1 MKITLMHPL
10 QWPEGRPRVKF
21 PFAGSFNF
29 KNSQG
34 WREDITL
41 HEAMKRLVNQCEL
54 LKATDCILT
63 SNLALNTDGS
73 PKARQPV
80 LRDYGAALYMRHN
93 GKPIVLPTD
102 TYVGVE
108 QNVAAIAAH
117 IQATRAIERYGV
129 GTAEEMFTGF
139 AALPSQKAEHW
150 RTVLDIPANV
160 IVTPALIHQM
170 RRDLSKRWHPDAG
183 GSATMMAK
191 INAAC
196 DAALRELGA

>member
-10 QWPEGRPRVKF
+10 QWPEGRPREKY
-21 PFAGSFNF
+21 PRSGSFKSKAN
-29 KNSQG
+29 NG
-34 WREDITL
+34 WMEDVTL
-41 HEAMKRLVNQCEL
+41 HQAMMRLVDQCEL

-63 SNLALNTDGS
+63 SNIDLNRDGS
-73 PKARQPV
+73 PKARQPL

-93 GKPIVLPTD
+93 GKPIVLPCDSYTE
-102 TYVGVE
+102 VA

-129 GTAEEMFTGF
+129 GTAEAMFTGF

-196 DAALRELGA
+196 DAALREIG